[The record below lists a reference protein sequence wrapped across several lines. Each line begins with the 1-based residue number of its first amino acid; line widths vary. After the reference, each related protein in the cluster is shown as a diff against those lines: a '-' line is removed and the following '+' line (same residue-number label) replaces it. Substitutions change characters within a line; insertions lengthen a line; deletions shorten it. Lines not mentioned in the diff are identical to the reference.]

1 MYYMCITAPNFL
13 AEIPCVQ
20 TLALTTI
27 LKYESCSSQVCPK
40 SIADMFATLT
50 SRYVGNY
57 SFRVKRG
64 TCYVNNNLL
73 VVDVGDNTITMTQVW
88 FSLHTNQKED
98 VCL

>member
-1 MYYMCITAPNFL
+1 MFYMCITPPNFL
-13 AEIPCVQ
+13 AEIPSVQ
-20 TLALTTI
+20 PPSQQA
-27 LKYESCSSQVCPK
+27 SQVCPK

-73 VVDVGDNTITMTQVW
+73 EVDVGDNTIIMTQVW